1 MMTSVD
7 RVAHALNLTP
17 QRVQQLVKEGL
28 PRGAR
33 GEYELGACMAWY
45 IRYLQAAIERRSSGG
60 APATSLAAAR
70 TSQARARTERM
81 HAQNV
86 QARGEVILLEVLQ
99 AKLREAW
106 AATGRVLRPSSKRVN
121 TDQATRTA
129 IGAEVAAVLESL
141 AQALEALGG
150 EKLPRLRRNGSG

>member
-1 MMTSVD
+1 
-7 RVAHALNLTP
+7 
-17 QRVQQLVKEGL
+17 
-28 PRGAR
+28 
-33 GEYELGACMAWY
+33 
-45 IRYLQAAIERRSSGG
+45 
-60 APATSLAAAR
+60 
-70 TSQARARTERM
+70 M

-106 AATGRVLRPSSKRVN
+106 AATGRVLRPISKRVN